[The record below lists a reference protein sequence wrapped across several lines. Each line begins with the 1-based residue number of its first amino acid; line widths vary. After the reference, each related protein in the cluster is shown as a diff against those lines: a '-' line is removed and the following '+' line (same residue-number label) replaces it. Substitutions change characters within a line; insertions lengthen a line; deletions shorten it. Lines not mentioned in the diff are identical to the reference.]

1 MCNCCSS
8 IKREQSPW
16 WKGRY
21 IILRSEENAV
31 GQMIAVPWHWPTCSL
46 LPYLHRSPLSW
57 RALTAFLLKVEFQW
71 LSKPWVWGGD
81 GLLKQYQME
90 ILLKSIEVTTILYVL
105 DILKCCITTFLVPS
119 VGRFYYLK
127 LL

>member
-1 MCNCCSS
+1 MTF
-8 IKREQSPW
+8 K
-16 WKGRY
+16 
-21 IILRSEENAV
+21 A
-31 GQMIAVPWHWPTCSL
+31 
-46 LPYLHRSPLSW
+46 LSM
-57 RALTAFLLKVEFQW
+57 
-71 LSKPWVWGGD
+71 GGD